1 MKKIYLLSAA
11 LFAASSMMAQS
22 TISELMG
29 RERVPQQTNVTEYV
43 GAVNTPRTETRG
55 EVPATII
62 GKKYVAFYDTF
73 TNYVKCAYGFS
84 VEQGTGDTVILK
96 NLGQGEYDLKGVYDQ
111 ATGKVTVPTGQ
122 VVGNLANYGAVTC
135 YTMLAPAYSQY
146 SRTEPCV
153 LTFTADGKVAFN
165 HGFYGTISA
174 GAVIRMSHVSAVEA
188 NGSMKVDQYNSSG
201 ALVQQYDY
209 PVYFNEVS
217 DTKVSVQGMASWL
230 YGHDYKV
237 PFTISGSTATLA
249 TTDTVDWYKSSSS
262 GIQAFFMLSHNS
274 NGVSA
279 NPTFAVTRTDAD
291 HLTLKA
297 NTNLFEG
304 YSSDGENWRGF
315 FLRSVQL
322 TYAKANQGG
331 GELDT
336 VATVDGIDYTLD
348 NQKLEATATGCAA
361 SMTALNIPNT
371 FTANGKT
378 YTVVRVAKAAFQAN
392 RNIKT
397 MKFPKSIKVV
407 ETDAFR
413 NITNLNQ
420 LEIEDM
426 TAWCAVWFANGN
438 ANPIY
443 NVFPTSESKWG
454 KVYIN
459 GQQVSTAVTVP
470 EGVTRLGR
478 TFYGFKSL
486 TSVNLPS
493 TLKVLGDQAFAN
505 CAKLTTVELPAGLDS
520 LGSAFFSCSGLTS
533 IDVPRSVQVIGQS
546 AFYGCKALA
555 NVRLHT
561 GLRQINSMAFSSCS
575 ALKEIKLPSTVD
587 SISPAA
593 FMMADNIVK
602 MECLAVVPP
611 RTGATAFTD
620 IAETCTLYVPNSS
633 IAAYKAATGWSAFT
647 KVEQYTGAVSGLDND
662 DAPAVY
668 YDLQG
673 NRVASP
679 ARGIY
684 IRVQGG
690 KATKVL
696 VNE

>member
-11 LFAASSMMAQS
+11 LFAASSMMAQN

-29 RERVPQQTNVTEYV
+29 REIVPQQTNVTEYV

-55 EVPATII
+55 EVPSTII
-62 GKKYVAFYDTF
+62 GKKYVAFYGSF

-84 VEQGTGDTVILK
+84 VEQGTGDTVVLK
-96 NLGQGEYDLKGVYDQ
+96 NLGQGEYDIKGVYDQ

-122 VVGNLANYGAVTC
+122 VVGTLEGYGTVTC
-135 YTMLAPAYSQY
+135 YTLLAPAYTNF

-153 LTFTADGKVAFN
+153 LTFTADGNVAFN
-165 HGFYGTISA
+165 HGLYGSISA
-174 GAVIRMSHVSAVEA
+174 GGVIFMSHVSAVEA
-188 NGSMKVDQYNSSG
+188 NGTMKVDQYNSSG
-201 ALVQQYDY
+201 ALLKNFEY
-209 PVYFNEVS
+209 PVYFNEVTDS
-217 DTKVSVQGMASWL
+217 KVSVQGMAAWL

-237 PFTISGSTATLA
+237 PFTISGNTATLA
-249 TTDTVDWYKSSSS
+249 TTDSVDWYKGNS
-262 GIQAFFMLSHNS
+262 GTQAFFMLTHSS
-274 NGVSA
+274 QGVSA

-291 HLTLKA
+291 HFTLKA

-315 FLRSVQL
+315 FLRNMEL
-322 TYAKANQGG
+322 TYAKADQG

-336 VATVDGIDYTLD
+336 VATVDGIEYALD
-348 NQKLEATATGCAA
+348 NEKFEATATGCNT
-361 SMTALNIPNT
+361 SMTALDIPNT

-413 NITNLNQ
+413 NLSNLGQ

-426 TAWCAVWFANGN
+426 AAWCAVWFANGN
-438 ANPIY
+438 ANPLY
-443 NVFPTSESKWG
+443 NVFPTTESKWG

-493 TLKVLGDQAFAN
+493 TLKVLGDQTFAN
-505 CAKLTTVELPAGLDS
+505 CAKLTNVELPAGLDS
-520 LGSAFFSCSGLTS
+520 LGSAFFSCTGLTS
-533 IDVPRSVQVIGQS
+533 IDVPRSVQVLGQS
-546 AFYGCKALA
+546 AFYGCRSLA
-555 NVRLHT
+555 SVTLHT
-561 GLRQINSMAFSSCS
+561 GLRQINSMALANCL

-587 SISPAA
+587 SIAPAA
-593 FMMADNIVK
+593 FMSDNLNK
-602 MECLAVVPP
+602 MTCLAAVPP
-611 RTGATAFTD
+611 RTSANAFAF
-620 IAETCTLYVPNSS
+620 AETCTLYVLNSS

-647 KVEQYTGAVSGLDND
+647 TVEQYTGAVSGLDND

-673 NRVASP
+673 NRVANP